1 VFHVMVGTVSSGW
14 WAVIPRDR
22 GHLRSG
28 CVLADSFAGLRGPRD
43 ERGSRLC
50 RPRDCRCAVFETC
63 YD

>member
-1 VFHVMVGTVSSGW
+1 MVGIHSTRS

-43 ERGSRLC
+43 ERGTRLC